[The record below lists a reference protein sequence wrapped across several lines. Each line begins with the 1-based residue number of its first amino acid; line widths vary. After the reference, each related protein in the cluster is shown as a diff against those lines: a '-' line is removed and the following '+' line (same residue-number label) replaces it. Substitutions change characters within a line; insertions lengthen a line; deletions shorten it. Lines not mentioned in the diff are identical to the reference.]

1 MGKNLKGK
9 IAAIIVVLVVF
20 CYGIIGIPHGLSGR
34 ALKAALA
41 DRIHLGL
48 DLKGGTRLVLK
59 VHVADAVNTQTD
71 RDVEHIQDDLSKI
84 SVSGEQVRKL
94 DPVNQPGV
102 ITISGV
108 PQAKIGDVRGVLEG
122 SDYSTYDL
130 TTNADGSLALTLK
143 AGAVRDIEQRA
154 LQQSIETISDRVNG
168 LGVAETTVQQYGLGD
183 NEIVVEVPGIF
194 DPGQVDEVIHSTA
207 KLAVYAVVPNQG
219 PWSSDQEAMQA
230 LGGTVPPDEM
240 LVHGRAEANGPDQV
254 YLLYRQSIVEGM
266 DFRDAQ
272 PGTDQNGLP
281 NMRFTL
287 TTEAGKRFYA
297 FTSAHVKTGPAP
309 ESMAIVLGNQVKSV
323 AEIESAISDSGE
335 IHGQFSPEEVRDLS
349 MMLRTGALPA
359 TIDTLDTFTVGPS
372 LGAESI
378 HQGVKAAIAGT
389 LAVMIFL
396 LIYYR
401 GAGVNAVLAL
411 TLNLI
416 ILLGFFG
423 LMPALGLPAPAL
435 TLPGIAGV
443 ILTIGMGV
451 DSNVLIFERI
461 REELRAGKT
470 AAAAV
475 EKGFGM
481 TGALITIVDTHVTTI
496 VSAAILF
503 LFGTGPVKGFA
514 VTLTFGLLA
523 NLFTSV
529 FVSRV
534 IFDAVLGRQGRSAEL
549 SI

>member
-9 IAAIIVVLVVF
+9 TAAIIVILVIF
-20 CYGIIGIPHGLSGR
+20 CYGIIGIPHGLSGT
-34 ALKAALA
+34 ALKQALK

-59 VHVADAVNTQTD
+59 VHVADAVNSTTD
-71 RDVEHIQDDLSKI
+71 RDVERVQDDLTK
-84 SVSGEQVRKL
+84 VSINGAQVHKL

-102 ITISGV
+102 ITISGF
-108 PQAKIGDVRGVLEG
+108 PPSKLSDVRGVLDG
-122 SDYSTYDL
+122 NDYANY
-130 TTNADGSLALTLK
+130 NASSNPDGSQVLTLK
-143 AGAVRDIEQRA
+143 QAAVNDIETHA
-154 LQQSIETISDRVNG
+154 LQQSIETISDRVNA

-183 NEIVVEVPGIF
+183 NEIVVELPGVS
-194 DPGQVDEVIHSTA
+194 DPGQVDDAIHSTS
-207 KLAVYAVVPNQG
+207 KLAVYPVVANQG
-219 PWSSDQEAMQA
+219 PWDSDQSALAA
-230 LGGTVPPDEM
+230 LGGIVPPDEM
-240 LVHGRAEANGPDQV
+240 LVHGNGTPNSSDQV
-254 YLLYRQSIVEGM
+254 YLLQRASVVEGT

-272 PGTDQNGLP
+272 PSTDQNGRP
-281 NMRFTL
+281 NMTFTL
-287 TTEAGKRFYA
+287 TTDAGDRFYKW
-297 FTSAHVKTGPAP
+297 TSAHVENGPAP
-309 ESMAIVLGNQVKSV
+309 QSIAIVLGNHVKEV
-323 AEIESAISDSGE
+323 AGVESAIRDRGE
-335 IHGQFSPEEVRDLS
+335 IHGSFSHDEVAGLS
-349 MMLRTGALPA
+349 LMLRTGALPA
-359 TIDTLDTFTVGPS
+359 QIDTLDTFTVGPS

-378 HQGVKAAIAGT
+378 HQGVKAAVAGT
-389 LAVMIFL
+389 LAVMLFL
-396 LIYYR
+396 LVYYK

-423 LMPALGLPAPAL
+423 LMPAIGLPAPTL

-461 REELRAGKT
+461 REELRAGKL

-475 EKGFGM
+475 EQGFGH
-481 TGALITIVDTHVTTI
+481 AWITIVDTHVTTI

-503 LFGTGPVKGFA
+503 IFGTGPVKGFA

-534 IFDAVLGRQGRSAEL
+534 IFDTILSRRGRSAEI